1 MEKERCSGSFHL
13 CCSEHLLW
21 FYFLPLPREL
31 SRCSGTRLKSLFQ
44 FLQERSGVM
53 VTWQLL
59 NGKAMY
65 DCCHKKRRI
74 IVPKGKEMGEISQ
87 HENTHSMRENPKGN
101 KEIWESR
108 ETSSIIQKW
117 VPVDLLE
124 VVEEKCSEE

>member
-1 MEKERCSGSFHL
+1 
-13 CCSEHLLW
+13 
-21 FYFLPLPREL
+21 
-31 SRCSGTRLKSLFQ
+31 
-44 FLQERSGVM
+44 M

-108 ETSSIIQKW
+108 ETSSIIQKRKKNIGILKEQ
-117 VPVDLLE
+117 PLE
-124 VVEEKCSEE
+124 REMKVKTVRCLRHYKLEKD